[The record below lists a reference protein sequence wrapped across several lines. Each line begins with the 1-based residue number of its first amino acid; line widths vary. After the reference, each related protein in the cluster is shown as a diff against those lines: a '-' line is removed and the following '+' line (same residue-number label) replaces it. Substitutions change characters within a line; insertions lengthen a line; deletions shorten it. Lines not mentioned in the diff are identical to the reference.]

1 LRSNTVAEPPTVASS
16 APAARFSE
24 RPFYRP
30 ELDIL
35 RFGAFFF
42 VFVRHTLPT
51 QIEFYQEI
59 PLLGRVAWLLASM
72 VQAGAFGVDLF
83 FLLSAYLI
91 TELLVREKE
100 LKGALNV
107 PMFYARRILRIWP
120 LYFFAIALCAG
131 LQFVLPGQE
140 LSLAAISW
148 FLLLGG
154 NWYTALYM
162 TPNAFIAPLW
172 SVSIEEQFYLLW
184 PLAVRQAS
192 IKSIARIAVALIL
205 AASIC
210 RWIFYG
216 LVTENTAPLF
226 IWANTFIRLDTIG
239 VGILLA
245 VFARQRTFA
254 PWSFATRAVSLC
266 GGIACW
272 LAANELQIVL
282 PNPSRFGV
290 MVGYP
295 LMTIGSLLLLLSAY
309 GLDIR
314 PVSRIVRTPL
324 IYLGRISYGLY
335 VYHVLAF
342 LLARHWLLRSPDDA
356 GGKIVA
362 VPVAF
367 ALTCAFAALSYRWL
381 ESPFLRLKER
391 FTVVKSRPVD

>member
-1 LRSNTVAEPPTVASS
+1 
-16 APAARFSE
+16 
-24 RPFYRP
+24 
-30 ELDIL
+30 
-35 RFGAFFF
+35 
-42 VFVRHTLPT
+42 
-51 QIEFYQEI
+51 
-59 PLLGRVAWLLASM
+59 M

-100 LKGALNV
+100 LKGTLNV
-107 PMFYARRILRIWP
+107 RMFYARRILRIWP

-131 LQFVLPGQE
+131 LQFVLPEQE
-140 LSLAAISW
+140 LSLAAIAW

-154 NWYTALYM
+154 NWYTALYR
-162 TPNAFIAPLW
+162 TPDAFISPLW

-184 PLAVRQAS
+184 PLAVRRAS
-192 IKSIARIAVALIL
+192 ITSIAWIAAALVVAGSV
-205 AASIC
+205 A

-216 LVTENTAPLF
+216 LVTVNTAPLF
-226 IWANTFIRLDTIG
+226 IWANTFTRLDTIG
-239 VGILLA
+239 LGILLA
-245 VFARQRTFA
+245 AISHQRPF
-254 PWSFATRAVSLC
+254 PPVSFAIRAVSLC

-272 LAANELQIVL
+272 LAANELGIVL
-282 PNPSRFGV
+282 PDPSRFGV

-295 LMTIGSLLLLLSAY
+295 LMTLGSLLLLLSAY
-309 GLDIR
+309 GLDVQPI
-314 PVSRIVRTPL
+314 PRIVRTPL

-342 LLARHWLLRSPDDA
+342 LLARLWLLRSPEDA
-356 GGKIVA
+356 AGKIVA

-381 ESPFLRLKER
+381 EAPFLRLKER